1 VAGIP
6 EAQAAGERF
15 SVEVIPGVE
24 LSTSFGGG
32 DGVHLLG
39 YLVDIDHP
47 LLLEGL
53 AGYARAREERM
64 ERMIDR
70 LRQIGAPVDPE
81 RVRSIAGQGT
91 LGRPHLARALIEA
104 GYATDLPDA
113 FVRYLGWGK
122 PAYVPRPLVAPGD
135 AIALVRAAGGV
146 TVLAHPY
153 YLDGLENVLDRLVAA
168 GLAGME
174 VDYGSYTPGQRD
186 VLRDVAARR
195 GLIATG
201 GSDFHGLDVVG
212 RDLGAVPVPLSAVT
226 ALRRASVAT

>member
-1 VAGIP
+1 
-6 EAQAAGERF
+6 
-15 SVEVIPGVE
+15 
-24 LSTSFGGG
+24 LSTSFGHR

-39 YLVDIDHP
+39 YLVDIDDP

-53 AGYARAREERM
+53 ASYARARAERM
-64 ERMIDR
+64 ARMLDR
-70 LRQIGAPVDPE
+70 LQQIGAPVDPE

-91 LGRPHLARALIEA
+91 LGRPHLARALVEA
-104 GYATDLPDA
+104 GYAIDLREA
-113 FVRYLGWGK
+113 FDRYLGWGK

-153 YLDGLENVLDRLVAA
+153 DLDGLEHVLDRLVPA

-174 VDYGSYTPGQRD
+174 VDYGAYTPEERE
-186 VLRDVAARR
+186 VLRDIAARR

-212 RDLGAVPVPLSAVT
+212 RELGAVPVPLSAVA
-226 ALRRASVAT
+226 ALRQAATA